1 MLTVQALLEDPQD
14 IGTLQSYQEAEDWP
28 LLLLD
33 TVLQGLD
40 VLP

>member
-1 MLTVQALLEDPQD
+1 MLTVKALLEDPKD
-14 IGTLQSYQEAEDWP
+14 KGTLQSYHEAEDWL